1 MMRSKPIEAALAFVE
16 AINAGSLERL
26 TALMTEDHVF
36 FDSDGAN
43 CPGKLSMTDAWR
55 NYFAMVPDY
64 RITVTETF
72 SSGGTVMLA
81 GQAEGTFVQDRI
93 LRPENHWRVPAAWR
107 AVIVGDKVA
116 LWQVYVNPEVM
127 TKIFKRLKGE

>member
-1 MMRSKPIEAALAFVE
+1 
-16 AINAGSLERL
+16 
-26 TALMTEDHVF
+26 
-36 FDSDGAN
+36 
-43 CPGKLSMTDAWR
+43 MTDAWLD
-55 NYFAMVPDY
+55 YFTMIPDY

-72 SSGGTVMLA
+72 SSAGTVMLA
-81 GQAEGTFVQDRI
+81 GGAEGTFVQDRI

>member
-1 MMRSKPIEAALAFVE
+1 
-16 AINAGSLERL
+16 
-26 TALMTEDHVF
+26 
-36 FDSDGAN
+36 
-43 CPGKLSMTDAWR
+43 
-55 NYFAMVPDY
+55 
-64 RITVTETF
+64 
-72 SSGGTVMLA
+72 MLA